1 MNLLRLPLT
10 LALASL
16 LSLTLPSP
24 ASTCSPPTP
33 PTPNLTYKASIKAV
47 RGHRPY
53 MEDEFIV
60 SPGSKFVG
68 VFDGHGGSKVSQYLR
83 DELYGKFK
91 EKCKGGGIEEVVEA
105 LKDSFKEVDSEVQS
119 VKKWS
124 YQGSTAVVCYMHDD
138 EETGEVTIVSA
149 NVGDSRAVLSRGGKA
164 KDLTVDHK
172 PNDKRE
178 KARIKKL
185 GGKVSWFGFR

>member
-1 MNLLRLPLT
+1 
-10 LALASL
+10 
-16 LSLTLPSP
+16 
-24 ASTCSPPTP
+24 
-33 PTPNLTYKASIKAV
+33 
-47 RGHRPY
+47 

-138 EETGEVTIVSA
+138 EESGEVTIVSA